1 MLYVTY
7 RFVCL
12 IDLIEGAGHSEL
24 EPAVKPKNHGSNSG
38 SGPSQLCDFEH
49 VILFLQ
55 TCFLICKIDL
65 TMPNLEDCY
74 EEKLKLCLRNTYT
87 VAGLW

>member
-24 EPAVKPKNHGSNSG
+24 EPAVKPKNHG
-38 SGPSQLCDFEH
+38 FK
-49 VILFLQ
+49 FW
-55 TCFLICKIDL
+55 
-65 TMPNLEDCY
+65 
-74 EEKLKLCLRNTYT
+74 
-87 VAGLW
+87 LWTFPAL